1 MTNFEAIIF
10 DMDGLLI
17 DSEPL
22 WAVAERAIVEQYGHE
37 YDEEFQKS
45 LVGMGMDDFVTGMS
59 EFYQF
64 TVPHAQAKKDILGK
78 MQSLIPDNALAQA
91 GARELVQ
98 FVHENNLPRAVAS
111 SSALSIIHTAMH
123 SMGWQN
129 VITTLCS
136 GEEVQN
142 GKPAPD
148 VYLLAAERLSV
159 DPTKCLALEDSPRG
173 AQAAVSAGM
182 TCYGV
187 PDPHH
192 TSAEAFADVTP
203 HVFNNLH
210 EVLATLK

>member
-1 MTNFEAIIF
+1 MNKFDAIIF

-22 WAVAERAIVEQYGHE
+22 WGVAERAIVEQYGYV

-45 LVGMGMDDFVTGMS
+45 LVGLGMDDFVTKMS
-59 EFYQF
+59 KFYRF
-64 TVPHAQAKKDILGK
+64 SVSHAQAKQDILGK
-78 MQSLIPDNALAQA
+78 MQSLIPVEAEAQS
-91 GARELVQ
+91 GASELVQ
-98 FVHENNLPRAVAS
+98 FVHKNNIPRAVAS
-111 SSALSIIHTAMH
+111 SSSLVIIQTAME
-123 SMGWQN
+123 SMDWQDI
-129 VITTLCS
+129 ITVLCS
-136 GEEVQN
+136 GEEVEN

-148 VYLLAAERLSV
+148 VYLLAAERLGV

-173 AQAAVSAGM
+173 AQAAVAAGM

-192 TSAEAFADVTP
+192 TNAEAFADVTP